1 MTVRIE
7 DLKVGMKVKLVD
19 KKPKGEFYCGFNN
32 EMRKYF
38 RKVCTIREVNF
49 YHFKIQED
57 IGEYFGDGWY
67 WDYEFIEKIVDD
79 KEQKNKVYTSLE
91 EIVEQIS
98 SKDWC
103 ELNRHYLYGTSN
115 RFKFK
120 KCIVNNNCT
129 IGIFRVGNRTY
140 KGIAKCQPG
149 DEFSL
154 AKGLT
159 IAMLRSYKDYL
170 DKEIKKLY

>member
-19 KKPKGEFYCGFNN
+19 SDKILSCKLFNDMTEYLGEVYTVSAIHPSI
-32 EMRKYF
+32 ER
-38 RKVCTIREVNF
+38 IRFE
-49 YHFKIQED
+49 ED
-57 IGEYFGDGWY
+57 GARWS
-67 WDYEFIEKIVDD
+67 WDIRLIEKIIGE
-79 KEQKNKVYTSLE
+79 KEKKNTVYASLE

-129 IGIFRVGNRTY
+129 IGIFRVGKRTY

-159 IAMLRSYKDYL
+159 IAMLRAYKDYL